1 MLGYD
6 GCQSLFPVCTSMRHG
21 EIDGCQSLYPCIYMW
36 PGRNWWLSF
45 LIFLYIYETR
55 EILIVVNPCI
65 SVWPEENWWLLIH
78 ISLYICE
85 TREILLV
92 AIPYIPVYLWN
103 QGKID
108 GCQSLYPCISV
119 RQEENWWLPSP
130 ISLYICETR
139 GNIVGCHSL
148 YPCIYMRPGGKLM
161 VVNPYIPV
169 YLWDQGKI
177 DANFKVYLQNFFTLQ
192 REREFRTV

>member
-6 GCQSLFPVCTSMRHG
+6 VCQSLFPVCTSMRHG

-103 QGKID
+103 QGK
-108 GCQSLYPCISV
+108 
-119 RQEENWWLPSP
+119 
-130 ISLYICETR
+130 
-139 GNIVGCHSL
+139 
-148 YPCIYMRPGGKLM
+148 LM

-169 YLWDQGKI
+169 YLWNQRKI
-177 DANFKVYLQNFFTLQ
+177 DSCQSLYSCISVRPGENWCQFQSLSPKLFYFTK
-192 REREFRTV
+192 RKRI